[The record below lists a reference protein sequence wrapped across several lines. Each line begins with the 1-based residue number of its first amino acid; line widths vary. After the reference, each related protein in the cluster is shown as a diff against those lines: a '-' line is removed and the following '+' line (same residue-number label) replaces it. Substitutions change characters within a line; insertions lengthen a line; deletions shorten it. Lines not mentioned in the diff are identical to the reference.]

1 MAKRLV
7 IVESPA
13 KARTIGRYL
22 GAGYDVAAS
31 VGHVRDLPASELGV
45 DVEGGFEPK
54 YVQRAKAGVVQDL
67 RKRAGKADQVI
78 LATDPDREGEA
89 IAWHVAELLGWK
101 KKGQEGRFRR
111 VEFRE
116 ITKPAVE
123 KALAS
128 PGDIDMRKVEAQQAR
143 RVLDRLVGYQVS
155 PFLWKPI
162 RPGLSAGRVQTVALR
177 LICEREDEISAFV
190 STEYWSVTAHLA
202 RDEQPFVARL
212 HKIDGKAF
220 TLSNEGEASAVVQD
234 VAGVPFRVTELRTRE
249 RRKNPSAPFT
259 TSTLQQEAAK
269 KLGFTA
275 KRTMSTAQ
283 RLYEGVDLGSQT
295 VGLITYMR
303 TDSTRVSGSAVDSA
317 RGWIR
322 KEFGDAYLPKSPPS
336 HQGKQAAGA
345 QEAHEAIRPTSVE
358 RHPDDMRAFLE
369 PGEARLY
376 ELIWQRFVASQM
388 SPAVFDTATAD
399 FDLRG
404 ASGRSLLFRATGSV
418 LRFPGFTRLY
428 RDATETGD
436 HRRLD
441 DEEALPALE
450 KGDESAVK
458 SVEPRQHFTQPP
470 PRYSEASLVKELEAR
485 GIGRPSTYAQIISTI
500 TERGYVE
507 LLEKRFHPTPLGDTV
522 SKLLVRVFP
531 TLFESDFTSRMERE
545 LDRVEEGQVA
555 WRQVLEEFYPAF
567 QERLEAGKANS
578 EELVRSILEAEG
590 ESCELCGRPMLVKW
604 NRFGRFL
611 GCSGYPECTSTRS
624 MDGGREEGGDL
635 TLGTDEETGEPIL
648 LRTGP
653 YGPYLQSGEG
663 EKPRRVSLPK
673 ERDPATVDLEYART
687 LLSFPRVL
695 GTDPGSGKPV
705 TAGIGRYGPYV
716 ERARNFRNLRNEEH
730 LFHVTLEEALE
741 LLEKPQGR
749 AVLREMG
756 EHPVSKAPLKVL
768 DGRFGPYV
776 TDGTVNA
783 SLPKGTTPEELEME
797 EAVAL
802 LAASAARGGGRRGK
816 GPGGGKGSTGGK
828 KTAAGAAAKTKT
840 ATKTAVGKKTTARKG
855 TAKKTAPRK
864 AAPKK
869 AGAAA
874 GASPRKAAA
883 GGVTPKKARTTGS
896 RSSGGG
902 E

>member
-1 MAKRLV
+1 MADRMTKRLV

-45 DVEGGFEPK
+45 DVDRGFEPR

-67 RKRAGKADQVI
+67 RKRAGKADEVI

-89 IAWHVAELLGWK
+89 IAWHVAEILGWK
-101 KKGQEGRFRR
+101 KRGQQGRFRR

-128 PGDIDMRKVEAQQAR
+128 PGEIDMRKVEAQQAR

-190 STEYWSVTAHLA
+190 SSEYWSVTAHLTK
-202 RDEQPFVARL
+202 DDQPFTARL

-220 TLSNEGEASAVVQD
+220 TLSNEGEASAVVEE
-234 VAGVPFRVTELRTRE
+234 VSRLPFRVTDLRTRE

-303 TDSTRVSGSAVDSA
+303 TDSTRVSGSAVDAA
-317 RGWIR
+317 RAWIR
-322 KEFGDAYLPKSPPS
+322 KEFGDDYLPKAPPS
-336 HQGKQAAGA
+336 YQSRQAAGA
-345 QEAHEAIRPTSVE
+345 QEAHEAVRPTSVE

-399 FDLRG
+399 FDLKG
-404 ASGRSLLFRATGSV
+404 ASGRGYLFRATGSV

-428 RDATETGD
+428 RDATEAGD

-450 KGDESAVK
+450 KGDQGEVK

-531 TLFESDFTSRMERE
+531 SLFESGFTSRMERE
-545 LDRVEEGQVA
+545 LDRVEEGEVA

-567 QERLEAGKANS
+567 LERLEAGKANS
-578 EELVRSILEAEG
+578 EEIVRSILEAEG
-590 ESCELCGRPMLVKW
+590 ETCEVCGRPMLVKW

-611 GCSGYPECTSTRS
+611 GCSGYPECANTRS
-624 MDGGREEGGDL
+624 MDGGREEGGDVV
-635 TLGTDEETGEPIL
+635 LGPDEETGEPIL

-673 ERDPATVDLEYART
+673 ERDPSTVDLDYART

-695 GTDPGSGKPV
+695 GTDPESGKPV
-705 TAGIGRYGPYV
+705 TAGLGRYGPYV
-716 ERARNFRNLRNEEH
+716 ERARTFRNLRNEEH
-730 LFHVTLEEALE
+730 LFSVTLEEALA

-756 EHPVSKAPLKVL
+756 EHPVSKLPLRIL

-776 TDGTVNA
+776 TDGSVNA
-783 SLPKGTTPEELEME
+783 SLPRGTSPDELDMD
-797 EAVAL
+797 EAVTL
-802 LAASAARGGGRRGK
+802 LAAAAARGGGRGRKGGSARGGGGRAKAGTAKSGAAKATEAGGTKAGTKKGARGK
-816 GPGGGKGSTGGK
+816 TRGTSSAGASSTSRK
-828 KTAAGAAAKTKT
+828 KTAGGGRSSAKTR
-840 ATKTAVGKKTTARKG
+840 GDG
-855 TAKKTAPRK
+855 TR
-864 AAPKK
+864 
-869 AGAAA
+869 
-874 GASPRKAAA
+874 
-883 GGVTPKKARTTGS
+883 
-896 RSSGGG
+896 GGG
-902 E
+902 EGE